1 MLYGILTKALT
12 GETSEA
18 RQAAA
23 SEFAANVKA
32 VGVSALHTEGL
43 LEKIKTS
50 LKAEGKKGA
59 NERQGAMETLNAL
72 WELFEAA
79 IEPHLLAL
87 LPHTLP
93 LVADKERTV
102 AVVAE
107 NTLKNF
113 LLKLTPHAFSAV
125 LPYLLDT
132 NANVKWQSLQL
143 QMEVLAAMSKTN
155 MSAQVARCLSD
166 IVPVVSQLMWH
177 SKAQVKQAAISA
189 MESASAT
196 MTNKD
201 LEPFLPSLMETI
213 LVPESVE
220 TCLERLSSTIFVQE
234 VRGDA
239 LAIIAPLLMRG
250 LQIQRSTATKRQC
263 ARIIDNMSKLVEDPR
278 EVQPFVPKL
287 FPALERAKEDVPD
300 PECREV
306 CGKAYEQLMRSSNM
320 KNAKMLSLE
329 RPAVLE
335 LFKAGAATT
344 TTTISEFDLVS
355 LELATSIVMS
365 LVDLQILDSEQWHM
379 TLTPYLTALSS
390 MPLESEAAGKLL
402 DNVFEKVRASITPKS
417 TLDDD
422 DATEELL
429 CDCNFALAYGSK
441 ILLNN
446 ARLRLRRGVRYGLVG
461 QNDCGKTSLMR
472 AISRNQVEG
481 FPDPTQVRTVFVET
495 DIQGELSNLSVLD
508 YIYADPLL
516 RNCGVER
523 DEMSKVLMSVGFEKD
538 GPASIDKEVGRL
550 SGGWKMKLALA
561 RAMLL
566 KADILLLDEPTNH
579 LDVKNRQWVEEYL
592 QSLTN
597 VTSIMVSHDSGFL
610 DRVCTSILHMH
621 DLKVNQYRGNLG
633 AFVAAVPEAKSY
645 FELQTSA
652 KYRFKFPQPGPLEGI
667 NSKSKHIMKMTN
679 VSFTYPTATKA
690 QLLSVSVRVSLSSRV
705 ACVGPNGAG
714 KSTMIKLLTGELIP
728 DGVRE
733 DGTSSTGSE
742 VWKHPNCRVAYVAQ
756 HAFHH
761 IESHLDLTPNEY
773 IRWRYQYGVD
783 KEALKKENMKM
794 TADEMERQ
802 KTPIM
807 VDITDA
813 EGTTKKEKRVIKE
826 LTNGRRQ
833 EYKGKRNE
841 YEVLLIGGTDVK
853 VWLPETQLAQLGFDK
868 AMKEVDERIASMAT
882 SYTRPLTS
890 QFVEQHLMDVGLER
904 EFATHTK
911 IKALS
916 GGQKVKV
923 VLAAALWKCP
933 HVIIIDEPTNYLDRE
948 SLGALAEA
956 IKEFE
961 GGVVIVSHNNEF
973 CKACCPETWVLE
985 NHTLNVQ
992 GDPEWLNQNEK
1003 IKVAQIDESDL
1014 RDAYGN
1020 TVVLKKKATR
1030 QDMKKLRKRMEQ
1042 MRKSG
1047 EEVYTD
1053 EELEK
1058 LGLELDPA
1066 QA

>member
-1 MLYGILTKALT
+1 MLYGILQKALS
-12 GETSEA
+12 GETPEV
-18 RQAAA
+18 RLAAS
-23 SEFAANVKA
+23 SEFAASVRS
-32 VGVSALHTEGL
+32 VGVTALHTEGL
-43 LEKIKTS
+43 LDKIKAS

-59 NERQGAMETLNAL
+59 VERQGAIETLNAL
-72 WELFEAA
+72 WDLFEEVM
-79 IEPHLLAL
+79 EPHLIAL

-93 LVADKERTV
+93 LLGDKEKPV
-102 AVVAE
+102 FVVAE
-107 NTLKNF
+107 VYHKKF
-113 LLKLTPHAFSAV
+113 LLNLTPNAFSAV
-125 LPYLLDT
+125 LPHLLDVS
-132 NANVKWQSLQL
+132 ANVKWQSMQL
-143 QMEVLAAMSKTN
+143 QMDVLSEMAKTN
-155 MSAQVARCLSD
+155 MSAQVSRNLSD
-166 IVPVVSQLMWH
+166 IINVVSQLMWH
-177 SKAQVKQAAISA
+177 SKAQVKQAAIAA
-189 MESASAT
+189 MDSVSAT

-201 LEPFLPSLMETI
+201 LEPFLSSLAETI
-213 LVPESVE
+213 LVPESVDS
-220 TCLERLSSTIFVQE
+220 CLERLSSTIFVQE

-239 LAIIAPLLMRG
+239 LAIITPLLVRG
-250 LQIQRSTATKRQC
+250 LQLQRPTAMKRQC
-263 ARIIDNMSKLVEDPR
+263 ARIIDNMAKLVEDPR
-278 EVQPFVPKL
+278 EVAPFLPKL
-287 FPALERAKEDVPD
+287 FPALERAKEEVPD

-306 CGKAYEQLMRSSNM
+306 CGKAYDQLLRSSDM
-320 KNAKMLSLE
+320 KNAKVLSLDRAE
-329 RPAVLE
+329 VLE
-335 LFKAGAATT
+335 LFKAGANPAN
-344 TTTISEFDLVS
+344 EFEIASV
-355 LELATSIVMS
+355 ELATSVVSSM
-365 LVDLQILDSEQWHM
+365 VDLNCLDSEQWHA
-379 TLTPYLTALSS
+379 TLTPYLTAF
-390 MPLESEAAGKLL
+390 MESEAASKVV
-402 DNVFEKVRASITPKS
+402 DNVFEKVKASITPKS
-417 TLDDD
+417 AADDED
-422 DATEELL
+422 DKDELL
-429 CDCNFALAYGSK
+429 CDCNFSLAYGSK

-446 ARLRLRRGVRYGLVG
+446 ARLRLRRGARYGLCG

-495 DIQGELSNLSVLD
+495 EIQGELSNLSVLD

-516 RNCGVER
+516 RDCGVGR
-523 DEMSKVLMSVGFEKD
+523 DEMSQVLMSVGFEKD

-579 LDVKNRQWVEEYL
+579 LDVKNRAWVESYL

-610 DRVCTSILHMH
+610 DRVCTNILHMTN
-621 DLKVNQYRGNLG
+621 LKVNHYRGNLS
-633 AFVAAVPEAKSY
+633 AFVAAVPEAKGY
-645 FELQTSA
+645 FELQTTS

-667 NSKSKHIMKMTN
+667 NSKSKHIMKMSN
-679 VSFTYPTATKA
+679 VSFTYPTATKP
-690 QLLSVSVRVSLSSRV
+690 QLVNVSVRVSLASRV

-728 DGVRE
+728 DGMRE
-733 DGTSSTGSE
+733 DGTSANGSE

-783 KEALKKENMKM
+783 KEALKKENMKV
-794 TADEMERQ
+794 TADELERQ

-807 VDITDA
+807 VDVTDA
-813 EGTTKKEKRVIKE
+813 EGNVKKEKRIVKE

-841 YEVLLIGGTDVK
+841 YEVLLHGGSDVK
-853 VWLPETQLAQLGFDK
+853 TWLVETQLVQLGFEK

-882 SYTRPLTS
+882 SFTRPLTS

-904 EFATHTK
+904 EFGTHTK

-933 HVIIIDEPTNYLDRE
+933 HIIIVDEPTNYLDRE

-985 NHTLNVQ
+985 NHTLNIQ
-992 GDPEWLNQNEK
+992 GDPEWLNQNNEK
-1003 IKVAQIDESDL
+1003 IKVEKIDVSEL

-1030 QDMKKLRKRMEQ
+1030 QDMKKLRKKMEA
-1042 MRKSG
+1042 MRKGG

-1066 QA
+1066 MA